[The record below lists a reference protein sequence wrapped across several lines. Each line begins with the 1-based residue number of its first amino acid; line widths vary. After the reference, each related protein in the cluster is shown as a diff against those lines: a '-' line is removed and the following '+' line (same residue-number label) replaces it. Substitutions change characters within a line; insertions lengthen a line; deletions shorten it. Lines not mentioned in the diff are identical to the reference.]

1 MNTIYTIISL
11 LVLFVIGLNPA
22 YGHAKS
28 TNKGHEFPANHP
40 GYSIEL
46 IEKRINEASPIFEVQ
61 LNKGTRKLIKSY
73 LQRGRNSTAHILGRA
88 SIYFPIIEHYLAER
102 QMPDD
107 IKYLAVIESALK
119 PTAKSKAGAV
129 GLWQFMPSTAK
140 EYGLRIDDY
149 IDERLDLYRSTEAA
163 IQFLSDLHQR
173 YQDWALAIA
182 AYNCGPGK
190 VDKVIKK
197 AGSKHFWTIKKHL
210 PKQTQRYVEKF
221 IAATYA
227 MDNYLFYDIH
237 PKYPDYSL
245 QLTMTTNIYTRK
257 SFRQIAK
264 ETGISIQV
272 IQQLNPAYKKAI
284 IPPNEKGYY
293 LLLPRI
299 GLNDDW
305 QKVITNNLLDVAKK

>member
-1 MNTIYTIISL
+1 MNTIHTITITTL
-11 LVLFVIGLNPA
+11 IGIIGFNPSYGAVKSKIDSPADRLA
-22 YGHAKS
+22 YS
-28 TNKGHEFPANHP
+28 V
-40 GYSIEL
+40 EL
-46 IEKRINEASPIFEVQ
+46 IEERIEAAQPIFEIQ
-61 LNKGTRKLIKSY
+61 LNKRVRKFIKSY
-73 LQRGRNSTAHILGRA
+73 LQEGKHSTANILGRS
-88 SIYFPIIEHYLAER
+88 SIYFPIIEKYLEGC

-107 IKYLAVIESALK
+107 LKYLAVIESALK
-119 PTAKSKAGAV
+119 PTARSESGAV
-129 GLWQFMPSTAK
+129 GLWQFMPITAR

-149 IDERLDLYRSTEAA
+149 VDERLDLYRSTEAA
-163 IQFLSDLHQR
+163 VQFLSTLHQR

-197 AGSKHFWTIKKHL
+197 AGSKHFWSIKKHL

-227 MDNYLFYDIH
+227 MDNYIFYDIH

-245 QLTMTTNIYTRK
+245 QLTTTTNIYTRK

-272 IQQLNPAYKKAI
+272 IQQLNPTYKKAI

-299 GLNDDW
+299 GLNNDW
-305 QKVITNNLLDVAKK
+305 KKIINK